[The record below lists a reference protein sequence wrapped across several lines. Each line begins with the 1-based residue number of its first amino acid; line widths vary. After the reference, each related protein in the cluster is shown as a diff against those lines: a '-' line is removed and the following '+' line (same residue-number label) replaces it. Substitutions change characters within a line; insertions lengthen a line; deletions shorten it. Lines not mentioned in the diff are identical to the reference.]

1 MSAAEESDEAL
12 MARYQA
18 GDEGAFRELHA
29 RYAGRLTALMRRDV
43 RSAADVQDLVQQ
55 TFFQLHRARHD
66 FKPEYALR
74 PWLMTIARNVL
85 RDHFRYTA
93 RRPGGLPLLD
103 EPAVAGGP
111 HDAAETRA
119 AVLDAVDGL
128 PESQRVVV
136 RGHWLEHRS
145 HAELARELGIS
156 RGAVKVRAHRAYQTL
171 RRVLG
176 AKGFPV
182 R

>member
-1 MSAAEESDEAL
+1 MRA
-12 MARYQA
+12 YVA
-18 GDEGAFRELHA
+18 GDHDAFTALFERH
-29 RYAGRLTALMRRDV
+29 AGRVLARMQRSVDAATARDLT
-43 RSAADVQDLVQQ
+43 QQ
-55 TFFQLHRARHD
+55 TFLQLHRARRD
-66 FKPEYALR
+66 FRDGAAVR
-74 PWLMTIARNVL
+74 PWLMTIAGNVL
-85 RDHFRYTA
+85 RDQLRRTA

-103 EPAVAGGP
+103 EPPAPAGVE
-111 HDAAETRA
+111 DAAETRA

-145 HAELARELGIS
+145 HAEIARELGIS

-176 AKGFPV
+176 AKGV
-182 R
+182 QIR